1 MNQRFQNMVKL
12 HQNRVYTLASYM
24 LRDRAEAEDV
34 TQETYIKLWQR
45 MNRTDEEVSRAWLL
59 QVARNA
65 CIDRIRKS
73 KPITNEVPEVG
84 DHRDPAFHMEQDQL
98 GKWLKDAIA
107 GLKEPYR
114 SLIVFRDV
122 QQHSYQEIAEMLEMS
137 LSQVK
142 VYLFRARKQL
152 RSKLPRAETI

>member
-1 MNQRFQNMVKL
+1 MKQRFNTMVRQ
-12 HQNRVYTLASYM
+12 HQSRVFTLAVYM

-45 MNRTDEEVSRAWLL
+45 MNKTDEEVSRAWLL
-59 QVARNA
+59 QVARNG
-65 CIDRIRKS
+65 CIDRIRKR
-73 KPITNEVPEVG
+73 KPTTDNVPEVG
-84 DHRDPAFHMEQDQL
+84 DHRDPSFCMEQDQL
-98 GKWLKDAIA
+98 GQWLKDAIA

-152 RSKLPRAETI
+152 RSRLPKVETV

>member
-1 MNQRFQNMVKL
+1 MQQRFQDMVKL
-12 HQNRVYTLASYM
+12 HQNRVFTLAAYM

-45 MNRTDEEVSRAWLL
+45 MNQTDEEVTRAWLL
-59 QVARNA
+59 QVARNG
-65 CIDRIRKS
+65 CIDRIRKRR
-73 KPITNEVPEVG
+73 PTVDEAPEIS
-84 DHRDPAFHMEQDQL
+84 DHRGPAFQMEQDQL

-107 GLKEPYR
+107 NLKEPYR
-114 SLIVFRDV
+114 SLIVFRDI

-142 VYLFRARKQL
+142 VYIFRARKQL
-152 RSKLPRAETI
+152 RERLPRTEMT